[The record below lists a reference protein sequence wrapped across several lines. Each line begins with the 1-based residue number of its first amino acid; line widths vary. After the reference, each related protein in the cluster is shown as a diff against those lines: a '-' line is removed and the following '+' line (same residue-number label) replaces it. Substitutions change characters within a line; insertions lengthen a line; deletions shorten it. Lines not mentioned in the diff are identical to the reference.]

1 MSEKFEV
8 GDVVE
13 AFGERGTIVSVREED
28 YSLYKVVLS
37 EVTPRVVLSFNSQG
51 KYFDWQKEPSLKL
64 IEKAKKEEPKKK
76 YYKMIYKDRMGD
88 WSEGSYLVDEN
99 FKTFSG
105 AEAGQDMERKLLTDW
120 SIEL

>member
-64 IEKAKKEEPKKK
+64 IEKAKKEEP
-76 YYKMIYKDRMGD
+76 
-88 WSEGSYLVDEN
+88 EN
-99 FKTFSG
+99 VLKFSST
-105 AEAGQDMERKLLTDW
+105 R
-120 SIEL
+120 